1 MTSKR
6 QAHKNSRQ
14 PNQNSQANRQAD
26 HQSPQPSRNNT
37 KTLAII
43 IGATVAGIVIIGLIA
58 YFIMNRNV
66 SKMTCKS
73 DLGDI
78 TIKYNEKTLTGY
90 YASKIK
96 YDFDGQKAIADKIG
110 VETYLQ
116 EFDNWF
122 ADKAGGTCQRE
133 E

>member
-6 QAHKNSRQ
+6 QVRNKASR
-14 PNQNSQANRQAD
+14 R
-26 HQSPQPSRNNT
+26 SPRPSRNNT

-43 IGATVAGIVIIGLIA
+43 IGVTVVGILVVGLAA
-58 YFIMNRNV
+58 YFIMNRNI

-73 DLGDI
+73 ELGDI
-78 TIKYNEKTLTGY
+78 TIKYNDKTLTGY

-96 YDFDGQKAIADKIG
+96 YDFDGQKSIADEIG
-110 VETYLQ
+110 VEAYLQ
-116 EFDNWF
+116 EFNNWF

-133 E
+133 K